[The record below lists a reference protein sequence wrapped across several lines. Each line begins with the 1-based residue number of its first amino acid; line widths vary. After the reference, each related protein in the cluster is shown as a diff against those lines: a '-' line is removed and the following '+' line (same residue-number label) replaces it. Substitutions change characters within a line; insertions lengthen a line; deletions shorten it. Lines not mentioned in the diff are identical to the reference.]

1 MENLPV
7 PEDHTTPDPP
17 VVAMTERL
25 FEASHPDRALATHG
39 LGGRKLFGTLGEE
52 QLVMSASYAFSS
64 AENLF
69 HGFLSNLVACDRR
82 QRKSRRWFVGGL

>member
-17 VVAMTERL
+17 VIAMTECL
-25 FEASHPDRALATHG
+25 LETSHPDRALATHG
-39 LGGRKLFGTLGEE
+39 LGGRQLFGAFGKE
-52 QLVMSASYAFSS
+52 QLVMSASYASSS
-64 AENLF
+64 AKNLI